1 MENLNMSPD
10 GGFAELPEG
19 KSFSG
24 AGDAAQVE
32 EGSSNGGESF
42 DAALAEFKA
51 QNEIAQARNLEMMG
65 VQVEEGTAL
74 KAAGLQVN
82 PK

>member
-1 MENLNMSPD
+1 MSGENGVAPSVGETEVEQISNEE
-10 GGFAELPEG
+10 GG
-19 KSFSG
+19 SG
-24 AGDAAQVE
+24 AG
-32 EGSSNGGESF
+32 SF
-42 DAALAEFKA
+42 DAALAEFQK
-51 QNEIAQARNLEMMG
+51 QNEIAQVRNLKMMG

>member
-1 MENLNMSPD
+1 MGEQITAT
-10 GGFAELPEG
+10 GGGE
-19 KSFSG
+19 
-24 AGDAAQVE
+24 QVGSISE
-32 EGSSNGGESF
+32 EGDSGGGSF
-42 DAALAEFKA
+42 DAALSEFKK
-51 QNEIAQARNLEMMG
+51 QNEIAQVRNLKMMG